1 MRFTPWTRFCRQLFA
16 HSPML
21 LCRAL
26 AQLFPTRVR
35 LQPPADAA
43 TAARHAEQLQ
53 RDAANSTTEHNYRTL
68 AELAAARKCV

>member
-1 MRFTPWTRFCRQLFA
+1 
-16 HSPML
+16 ML

-43 TAARHAEQLQ
+43 TAARHAEQLH
-53 RDAANSTTEHNYRTL
+53 RDAANSTTEHNYRAL
-68 AELAAARKCV
+68 AELAAARKCD